1 MQGTVTEAETPP
13 QSEEKLRRL
22 FLGGIVFRQSQISV
36 PILSFWNSMQLSWE
50 SGIDMLEKHK
60 FL

>member
-13 QSEEKLRRL
+13 QSEEKLRGL
-22 FLGGIVFRQSQISV
+22 FLGGIIFRQSQISV